1 MARILLPILGLPTGW
16 RRLMVWVLFVI
27 AASAVYAQNTVLEV
41 IPLRYRTAQEVI
53 PIIQPML
60 AREGSV
66 SGLQGQ
72 LVVRTTP
79 ANLEEIKRILA
90 SVDTAPRRLLITVR
104 QDADAT
110 LSERSSEVS
119 GRIGSDRAR
128 VIVPDSSDRRGGNVV
143 LREGDDRVRAHVFE
157 GQSAES
163 DRNTQSVQVLEGR
176 EAFVRVGQSVPVRE
190 RQVRRTVVGGQ
201 VVEQVVEST
210 QYRDVTSGFYVLPR
224 VSGDRVMLDIS
235 PQRETLSTQV
245 RGGVNVQ
252 RVVTTVSGRLG
263 EWMEIGGI
271 AQDSSGQQS
280 VLLGRSSS
288 GASDSR
294 RVLIRVEELR

>member
-1 MARILLPILGLPTGW
+1 
-16 RRLMVWVLFVI
+16 MVWVLFVI
-27 AASAVYAQNTVLEV
+27 AASAVHAQNTVLEV

-90 SVDTAPRRLLITVR
+90 SVDTAPRRLLVTVR

-110 LSERSSEVS
+110 RSERSSEVS

-128 VIVPDSSDRRGGNVV
+128 VIAPDSGDRRGGNVV

-280 VLLGRSSS
+280 VLLGRSST